1 VERGEATLER
11 LPRGMRD
18 AVAEVL
24 EPEEEIVAVWTTRGL
39 GANALVCTP
48 ERALIAKR
56 RLVRWSVAAFP
67 YAEIASVE
75 VIEGRPG
82 AAAQL
87 MLVPPQP
94 PTPPK
99 PGPFDDHPDAYFQ
112 ESRRLVAANTVM
124 FRSRRRASEAA
135 ETVEELIAEH
145 RPG

>member
-1 VERGEATLER
+1 
-11 LPRGMRD
+11 MRD
-18 AVAEVL
+18 AVAAIL
-24 EPEEEIVAVWTTRGL
+24 EPGEEIVAVWTTRGL
-39 GANALVCTP
+39 GANALVCSP
-48 ERALIAKR
+48 KRALIAKR

-87 MLVPPQP
+87 MLVPPPP

-99 PGPFDDHPDAYFQ
+99 PGPFDDHPDVYFQ
-112 ESRRLVAANTVM
+112 ESRRLVAPNTVM
-124 FRSRRRASEAA
+124 FRGRRHANEAA

-145 RPG
+145 RPE